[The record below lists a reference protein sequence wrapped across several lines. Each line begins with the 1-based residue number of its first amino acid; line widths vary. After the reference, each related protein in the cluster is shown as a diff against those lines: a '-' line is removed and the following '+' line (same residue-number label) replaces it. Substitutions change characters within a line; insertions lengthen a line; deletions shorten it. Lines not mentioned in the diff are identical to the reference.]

1 MLESKCLIPRVI
13 SCIVGGGFDNSSEQ
27 LNKPEDI
34 AVNNKGRIYVT
45 DMRNSRILILG
56 VVG

>member
-1 MLESKCLIPRVI
+1 MIPRVI
-13 SCIVGGGFDNSSEQ
+13 SCLVGEASITDSEQ

-34 AVNNKGRIYVT
+34 AVDNNKGRIYVMDT
-45 DMRNSRILILG
+45 RNSRIQILG

>member
-1 MLESKCLIPRVI
+1 MFDTKRNYLS
-13 SCIVGGGFDNSSEQ
+13 SWGGFDNSSEQ

-34 AVNNKGRIYVT
+34 AVDNKGRIYVT
-45 DMRNSRILILG
+45 DTRNSRIQILG